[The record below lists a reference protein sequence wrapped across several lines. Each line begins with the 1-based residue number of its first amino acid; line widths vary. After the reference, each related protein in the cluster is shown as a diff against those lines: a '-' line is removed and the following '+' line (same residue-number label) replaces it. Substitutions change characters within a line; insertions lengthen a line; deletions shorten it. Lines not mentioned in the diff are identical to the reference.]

1 MIAWSFL
8 RFIITQNLYRPSFNF
23 PDSPVIFQTIRK
35 LSSHPEIFQP
45 TGNFSD
51 HPATFQ
57 TIRKFPNRL
66 EIFRTI
72 WKLFR
77 QSSNFSDHP
86 ETFQTI
92 HTLSRPSSNFPDHSE
107 TFQCIFKGYAQKL
120 FEYAKTQIT
129 MPLCHTGFWASALL
143 SVSSLIVDHPCHSFL
158 TKPDWFL
165 KAIGKSSNYVCFNLV
180 SG

>member
-1 MIAWSFL
+1 MNKNGEIYTAGK
-8 RFIITQNLYRPSFNF
+8 NF
-23 PDSPVIFQTIRK
+23 TLSPAVTAVTNFTSVPAIQKF
-35 LSSHPEIFQP
+35 SSQ
-45 TGNFSD
+45 
-51 HPATFQ
+51 PATFQ

-92 HTLSRPSSNFPDHSE
+92 HTVSRPSSNFPDHSE

-120 FEYAKTQIT
+120 FKYAKAYI
-129 MPLCHTGFWASALL
+129 PVKSAEMM
-143 SVSSLIVDHPCHSFL
+143 VSCRR
-158 TKPDWFL
+158 T
-165 KAIGKSSNYVCFNLV
+165 
-180 SG
+180 SGLQVEVEEKQLENFRP